1 MTMLIIVGVVV
12 AVLVTTGRRMLAFKG
27 TPFLAWL
34 LLIAAA
40 AMPILIGRQT
50 INHPPPLNSDI
61 VYGEKETIELQAP
74 EPGLALLVTATLTE
88 EVDEESKES
97 PDKTA
102 YALELDGGGW
112 TQQVDGNFKRKSAK
126 GGPEI
131 DIQGGEGITDASVK
145 KGGKWGED
153 RQDRFDL
160 VGDGVFQVTVTNWT
174 GKAAIA
180 IECAI
185 IEAPLPTKYI
195 WPAIVVLCLLA
206 VFVDTRYGTDR
217 ISGDI
222 GLLAFFALFLRD
234 GITPLDDYQQVVFAI
249 AASALVGGVAVGGV
263 GAGAEK
269 LWGKHRKPIEI
280 GKGRKQREA
289 IERVKAAQEAKRA
302 KGGGGKKARG
312 VGGGSPPEESAQG

>member
-12 AVLVTTGRRMLAFKG
+12 AVMVTSGKRLLDQKG
-27 TPFLAWL
+27 APILAWIF
-34 LLIAAA
+34 LIAAA
-40 AMPILIGRQT
+40 AMPIAIGRQT
-50 INHPPPLNSDI
+50 INHPPALGSDI
-61 VYGEKETIELQAP
+61 VYGEKETIELSS
-74 EPGLALLVTATLTE
+74 PGPGYALLATATLTE
-88 EVDEESKES
+88 EIDEDSKES
-97 PDKTA
+97 QDKTA
-102 YALELDGGGW
+102 YALTVNGANW

-131 DIQGGEGITDASVK
+131 DIQGGEGISDASAK

-160 VGDGVFQVTVTNWT
+160 VGDGVFEVTVTNWT

-180 IECAI
+180 IECSVI
-185 IEAPLPTKYI
+185 KAPFPTKFI
-195 WPAIVVLCLLA
+195 WPAIIFVCLGA

-249 AASALVGGVAVGGV
+249 AASALVGGVAVGAV

-269 LWGKHRKPIEI
+269 FWGKHRKPIEI
-280 GKGRKQREA
+280 GKGRKKAEA
-289 IERVKAAQEAKRA
+289 IAKVKAAQDAKRA
-302 KGGGGKKARG
+302 PGGGGKANK
-312 VGGGSPPEESAQG
+312 S

>member
-12 AVLVTTGRRMLAFKG
+12 AVMVTSGKRLLDQKG
-27 TPFLAWL
+27 APLLAWI

-40 AMPILIGRQT
+40 AMPIAIGRQT
-50 INHPPPLNSDI
+50 IEPGPSLDSDT
-61 VYGEKETIELQAP
+61 VYGEKEIIELRS
-74 EPGLALLVTATLTE
+74 PGPGYALLTTATLIE

-102 YALELDGGGW
+102 YALTLNGGGW

-131 DIQGGEGITDASVK
+131 DIQGGEGITDASAK

-160 VGDGVFQVTVTNWT
+160 VGDGVFEVVVTNWT
-174 GKAAIA
+174 GRAAIA
-180 IECAI
+180 IECSI
-185 IEAPLPTKYI
+185 IKAPYPTVYI
-195 WPAIVVLCLLA
+195 WPAIAVVCLLA

-249 AASALVGGVAVGGV
+249 AASALVGGVAVGGL
-263 GAGAEK
+263 GTGAEK
-269 LWGKHRKPIEI
+269 LFGKHRKPIEI
-280 GKGRKQREA
+280 GKGRKRAEA
-289 IERVKAAQEAKRA
+289 IAKVKAAQAAKQA
-302 KGGGGKKARG
+302 KAKSATEDAG
-312 VGGGSPPEESAQG
+312 EESAQT

>member
-12 AVLVTTGRRMLAFKG
+12 AVLVTTGRRLLSFKG
-27 TPFLAWL
+27 TPILAWL
-34 LLIAAA
+34 LLVASA
-40 AMPILIGRQT
+40 AMPIAIGRQT
-50 INHPPPLNSDI
+50 IDPGLPLDSDT
-61 VYGEKETIELQAP
+61 VYGEKETIELTS
-74 EPGLALLVTATLTE
+74 PGPGYALLATATLSE
-88 EVDEESKES
+88 EVDEKSKES
-97 PDKTA
+97 QDKTA
-102 YALELDGGGW
+102 YALQLNGGGW

-131 DIQGGEGITDASVK
+131 DIQGGEGITDASAK

-160 VGDGVFQVTVTNWT
+160 VGDGAFQVTVTNWT

-180 IECAI
+180 IDCAI
-185 IEAPLPTKYI
+185 VKAPLPTTYI

-280 GKGRKQREA
+280 GKGRKRQEA
-289 IERVKAAQEAKRA
+289 IERVKAAQEAKA
-302 KGGGGKKARG
+302 AAAQDDEGQD
-312 VGGGSPPEESAQG
+312 EQSAQG

>member
-12 AVLVTTGRRMLAFKG
+12 AVLVTTGKRLLDQKG
-27 TPFLAWL
+27 APILAWIL
-34 LLIAAA
+34 LVAAA
-40 AMPILIGRQT
+40 AMPIAIGRQT
-50 INHPPPLNSDI
+50 IDPGPPLNVDT
-61 VYGEKETIELQAP
+61 VYGEKESIELRS
-74 EPGLALLVTATLTE
+74 PGPGYALLTTATLSD
-88 EVDEESKES
+88 EVDVDSK
-97 PDKTA
+97 DDTGKTA
-102 YALELDGGGW
+102 YALTLTGGGW

-131 DIQGGEGITDASVK
+131 AIQGGEGISDATAK

-160 VGDGVFQVTVTNWT
+160 KGDGVFEVKVTNWT

-180 IECAI
+180 IDCAVVK
-185 IEAPLPTKYI
+185 APFPTTWI
-195 WPAIVVLCLLA
+195 WPAIVVLCLAA
-206 VFVDTRYGTDR
+206 VYVDTRHGTDR

-269 LWGKHRKPIEI
+269 LFGKHRKPIEV

-289 IERVKAAQEAKRA
+289 IERVKAAQAAKQATAPEAGPA
-302 KGGGGKKARG
+302 DEQSTAG
-312 VGGGSPPEESAQG
+312 

>member
-12 AVLVTTGRRMLAFKG
+12 AVMVTSGKRLLDQKG
-27 TPFLAWL
+27 APILAWL

-40 AMPILIGRQT
+40 AMPIYIGRQT
-50 INHPPPLNSDI
+50 INPGEPLASET
-61 VYGEKETIELQAP
+61 VYGEKETVELRS
-74 EPGLALLVTATLTE
+74 PGPGYALLTTATLAE
-88 EVDEESKES
+88 EIDEDSKES
-97 PDKTA
+97 QDKTA
-102 YALELDGGGW
+102 YALTLNGGGW

-126 GGPEI
+126 GGNEI
-131 DIQGGEGITDASVK
+131 EIQGGEGISDATAK

-160 VGDGVFQVTVTNWT
+160 VDHGVFEVTVTNWT

-180 IECAI
+180 IDCEVVK
-185 IEAPLPTKYI
+185 APLPTKVI
-195 WPAIVVLCLLA
+195 WPAIIVVCLLA
-206 VFVDTRYGTDR
+206 VFVDTRHGTDR

-249 AASALVGGVAVGGV
+249 AASALVGGVAVGAV

-280 GKGRKQREA
+280 GKGRKQQEA
-289 IERVKAAQEAKRA
+289 IERVKAAQAA
-302 KGGGGKKARG
+302 KKAKAETDG
-312 VGGGSPPEESAQG
+312 DDKAAQA

>member
-12 AVLVTTGRRMLAFKG
+12 AVLVTSGKRLLDQKG
-27 TPFLAWL
+27 APILAWV

-40 AMPILIGRQT
+40 AMPIYVGRQA
-50 INHPPPLNSDI
+50 IEPGEAFSVDF
-61 VYGEKETIELQAP
+61 VYGEKETIQLEAP
-74 EPGLALLVTATLTE
+74 EPGLALMITATLAE
-88 EVDEESKES
+88 EVDEDAKDNQ
-97 PDKTA
+97 DKTA

-112 TQQVDGNFKRKSAK
+112 KQVVDGNFKRKSAK

-131 DIQGGEGITDASVK
+131 DIQGGEGITDASAK

-160 VGDGVFQVTVTNWT
+160 VGDGAFQVTVTNWT

-180 IECAI
+180 IDCAI
-185 IEAPLPTKYI
+185 VKAPLPTTYI

-249 AASALVGGVAVGGV
+249 AASALVGGVAVGAV

-269 LWGKHRKPIEI
+269 LWGRHRKPIEI

-289 IERVKAAQEAKRA
+289 IERAKAKAEARKAQAGEAT
-302 KGGGGKKARG
+302 
-312 VGGGSPPEESAQG
+312 PESAQEDEQG

>member
-12 AVLVTTGRRMLAFKG
+12 AVMVTTGKRLMDQKG
-27 TPFLAWL
+27 APILAWL

-40 AMPILIGRQT
+40 AMPVYIGRQT
-50 INHPPPLNSDI
+50 IEPGPSLNSDT
-61 VYGEKETIELQAP
+61 VYGEKESIELRS
-74 EPGLALLVTATLTE
+74 PGPGYALLATATLAE
-88 EVDEESKES
+88 VVDEESKENQ
-97 PDKTA
+97 DKTA
-102 YALELDGGGW
+102 YALTLSGGGW

-131 DIQGGEGITDASVK
+131 DIQGGEGITDASAK

-160 VGDGVFQVTVTNWT
+160 AGDGVFNVTVTNWT

-180 IECAI
+180 IDCAVI
-185 IEAPLPTKYI
+185 KAPMPTPYI
-195 WPAIVVLCLLA
+195 WGGIVVLCLLA
-206 VFVDTRYGTDR
+206 VFADVRFGTDR

-222 GLLAFFALFLRD
+222 GLLTFFALFLRD

-263 GAGAEK
+263 AAGAEK
-269 LWGKHRKPIEI
+269 VFGRHRKPIEV

-289 IERVKAAQEAKRA
+289 IERVKAAQVA
-302 KGGGGKKARG
+302 KKAAAADQ
-312 VGGGSPPEESAQG
+312 PAAEESEQS

>member
-12 AVLVTTGRRMLAFKG
+12 AVMVTGGKRLLDQKG
-27 TPFLAWL
+27 APILAWI

-40 AMPILIGRQT
+40 AMPVAIGRQT
-50 INHPPPLNSDI
+50 IDPGPHLASDT
-61 VYGEKETIELQAP
+61 VYGEKETIELRN
-74 EPGLALLVTATLTE
+74 PGPGHALLVTATLAEETE
-88 EVDEESKES
+88 EEDAKES
-97 PDKTA
+97 QDKTA
-102 YALELDGGGW
+102 YALTVNGGGW

-131 DIQGGEGITDASVK
+131 DIQGGEGITDATAK

-160 VGDGVFQVTVTNWT
+160 AGDGVFEVTVTNWT

-180 IECAI
+180 IECAVVK
-185 IEAPLPTKYI
+185 APYPTTYI
-195 WPAIVVLCLLA
+195 WPAIIVVCLGA
-206 VFVDTRYGTDR
+206 VFVDVRFGTDR

-269 LWGKHRKPIEI
+269 LFGKHRKPIEI

-289 IERVKAAQEAKRA
+289 IERVKAAQAAKKA
-302 KGGGGKKARG
+302 KGAAGADEGDG
-312 VGGGSPPEESAQG
+312 EDAQA